1 MFTQGLGNLY
11 QITNAKTRSICAE
24 NPSGQKGNG
33 AKEAANGASSEMGKG
48 WKCKPCITVKAGE
61 TAVLADVSGSGVIR
75 HIWMTADSRMLRAGV
90 LRFYWDSE
98 SIPSVEVPFGD
109 FFGMGLERRF
119 DLNSLPVVCNPD
131 GGMNC
136 YWPMPFRK
144 GFKITFT
151 NEHSEDV
158 RGFFFQITY
167 DEQEV
172 DNSAGYF
179 HASWRRAITTR
190 KNPEFVI
197 IDNIIGKGQY
207 VGTSLSWMQYSDC
220 WWGEGE
226 IKFFMDGDGEYPTIC
241 GTGTEDYFG
250 GAWNFGGN
258 YKDTFGR
265 HYSTPFLG
273 FPYSERQVGKVPKHS
288 MYRWHIM
295 DPIRFD
301 SNLKVTIQA
310 LGWWPEGKYQPLT
323 EDISS
328 VAYWYQTEPHQ
339 EFLKLPVKSER
350 WGR

>member
-24 NPSGQKGNG
+24 NPTGQKGNG
-33 AKEAANGASSEMGKG
+33 AKAAANGASQEMGKG

-61 TAVLADVSGSGVIR
+61 TAILADVSGSGVIR

-90 LRFYWDSE
+90 LRFYWDGE

-190 KNPEFVI
+190 KNPEVII

-258 YKDTFGR
+258 YKDTFGQ

-288 MYRWHIM
+288 MYRWHVM